1 MKVEIHKRMSDA
13 ANKVKLEGV
22 TLLMNN
28 TSLSSAAKTALL
40 KLVMN
45 GSFVVTANT
54 TIEEKDGLF
63 TVTSG
68 ETKKSFRIVDDSIKY
83 HGRFEVGGS
92 VEVYENGVR
101 TQREQYSKD
110 AQTLTTTTF
119 DLSNNPTKTTT
130 ESFAEFPDADR
141 TGFDEAE
148 FNEFKRWLL
157 IRIISRMDNNETET
171 DLEYY
176 GANKDAHKRHL
187 PWLEKFAQYKGYK
200 IVTNSKGTF
209 LSWKK

>member
-1 MKVEIHKRMSDA
+1 MSDT
-13 ANKVKLEGV
+13 ANKAKLEGI
-22 TLLMNN
+22 TLLMGI

-68 ETKKSFRIVDDSIKY
+68 ESKKSFRIVDDSIKY
-83 HGRFEVGGS
+83 HGRHEVNGNI
-92 VEVYENGVR
+92 EVYENGVV
-101 TQREQYSKD
+101 TQTEHYSED
-110 AQTLTTTTF
+110 TQTLTTTTF
-119 DLSNNPTKTTT
+119 DRANNTSKTTT
-130 ESFAEFPDADR
+130 DSFAEFPDADG
-141 TGFDEAE
+141 TGFEKAE
-148 FNEFKRWLL
+148 LENFKTWLL
-157 IRIISRMDNNETET
+157 YLIISKMERSETEQ

-187 PWLEKFAQYKGYK
+187 PWLEKFAQHKGYK
-200 IVTNSKGTF
+200 IVTNSYGTY